1 MVATAQQKQN
11 TDERRREPMRSSSYA
26 HPFSSH
32 KMSVLLIL
40 HVAASLRLSEAF
52 VWQSSRCRSGCTAAM
67 VEGGGGDHLPPS
79 GDLNLFDP
87 DAEGKL
93 QGTGSLHERL
103 KLGAD
108 FGAASEEVSPALR
121 EIMQL
126 ASSLDEDG
134 GSDETTTTTKQ
145 VTDNNSK
152 VNLGAAMLAGDAET
166 TTFTGTE
173 NTSSP
178 APDGIVLQLDTSGNT
193 GNPIADPA
201 KVQVDQYPRRS
212 ITALGDVP
220 ARIQFQRDAGSTQR
234 ILKSLQIHILGQPD
248 HFQLLFRDPEGDGL
262 KKRIE
267 YHHNHLLTAVKRYRV
282 VKTWNLAQRR
292 PLDQQESGM
301 IGGAVM
307 QAGSFPVVQSG
318 VVSAGVA
325 GGGNDAADTVTTIDV
340 QFDSS
345 GWLQEIAVDGRTV
358 VTAAGFLDST
368 YEESE
373 RFVCYPEMYLMGR
386 ATVED
391 ITFH

>member
-1 MVATAQQKQN
+1 
-11 TDERRREPMRSSSYA
+11 
-26 HPFSSH
+26 
-32 KMSVLLIL
+32 
-40 HVAASLRLSEAF
+40 
-52 VWQSSRCRSGCTAAM
+52 M

-108 FGAASEEVSPALR
+108 FGAASEGISPALR
-121 EIMQL
+121 ELML

>member
-1 MVATAQQKQN
+1 
-11 TDERRREPMRSSSYA
+11 
-26 HPFSSH
+26 
-32 KMSVLLIL
+32 
-40 HVAASLRLSEAF
+40 
-52 VWQSSRCRSGCTAAM
+52 M

-108 FGAASEEVSPALR
+108 FGATSEEISPALR
-121 EIMQL
+121 ELMQL

-134 GSDETTTTTKQ
+134 DSDETTTTTKQ
-145 VTDNNSK
+145 VTKNNSNK
-152 VNLGAAMLAGDAET
+152 VNLGAAMLAGNAET
-166 TTFTGTE
+166 ATSTGTE

-178 APDGIVLQLDTSGNT
+178 APDGIVLQLETSGNT

-201 KVQVDQYPRRS
+201 KVHIEQYPRRS
-212 ITALGDVP
+212 ITALDDVP
-220 ARIQFQRDAGSTQR
+220 ARIQFKRDAGSTQR
-234 ILKSLQIHILGQPD
+234 ILTSLQIHILGQPD
-248 HFQLLFRDPEGDGL
+248 RFQLLFRDPEGDGL

-292 PLDQQESGM
+292 PLDQQKSGGT
-301 IGGAVM
+301 GGAVM

-340 QFDSS
+340 HFDSS

-358 VTAAGFLDST
+358 VTAAGFLDSI

-373 RFVCYPEMYLMGR
+373 RFVCYPEMYLTGS
-386 ATVED
+386 AKVED
-391 ITFH
+391 IKFL